1 MKNLL
6 IITLS
11 LALYSI
17 SHSCQAQH
25 DSGNLE
31 WHTDMNKAMKISK
44 KEKKPL
50 MLFFTGSDWCGWCIK
65 LQKEVFFTPKFEKWA
80 KDNVVLVELDFPR
93 RKKLPEELK
102 QQNASLQ
109 QTFQVRGYPTVYFV
123 MAEKNADGNVNLNS
137 LGKTGYVRGGPDTWI
152 QNANTFLKK

>member
-6 IITLS
+6 IIALS
-11 LALYSI
+11 LSLYSV

-80 KDNVVLVELDFPR
+80 KDNVVLVELDFPEER
-93 RKKLPEELK
+93 SSQKNLSNKMRAFSKLFRLE
-102 QQNASLQ
+102 A
-109 QTFQVRGYPTVYFV
+109 
-123 MAEKNADGNVNLNS
+123 
-137 LGKTGYVRGGPDTWI
+137 I
-152 QNANTFLKK
+152 QLFIL

>member
-11 LALYSI
+11 LVLYSV

-25 DSGNLE
+25 DSGKLE

-50 MLFFTGSDWCGWCIK
+50 IIIRSG
-65 LQKEVFFTPKFEKWA
+65 
-80 KDNVVLVELDFPR
+80 
-93 RKKLPEELK
+93 
-102 QQNASLQ
+102 
-109 QTFQVRGYPTVYFV
+109 
-123 MAEKNADGNVNLNS
+123 
-137 LGKTGYVRGGPDTWI
+137 
-152 QNANTFLKK
+152 

>member
-44 KEKKPL
+44 KKKTIDVI
-50 MLFFTGSDWCGWCIK
+50 FTGSDWCGWCIK
-65 LQKEVFFTPKFEKWA
+65 LQKKFF
-80 KDNVVLVELDFPR
+80 LRLS
-93 RKKLPEELK
+93 LK
-102 QQNASLQ
+102 SGQ
-109 QTFQVRGYPTVYFV
+109 
-123 MAEKNADGNVNLNS
+123 
-137 LGKTGYVRGGPDTWI
+137 KTML
-152 QNANTFLKK
+152 F